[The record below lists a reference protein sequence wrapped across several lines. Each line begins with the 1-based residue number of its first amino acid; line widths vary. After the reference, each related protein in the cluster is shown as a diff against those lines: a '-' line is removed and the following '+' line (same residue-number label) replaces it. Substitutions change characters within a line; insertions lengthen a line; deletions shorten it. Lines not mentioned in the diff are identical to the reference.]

1 MINRDLKAY
10 QTKSVNLRQVA
21 VLAAATITSNVHS
34 SVKECDGK
42 SGERP
47 DAAAEAAMRHLR
59 EAAGGRSRSAW
70 ARSWRRRPG
79 TRPLQASMRPEL
91 LFLPEGVD
99 GAEQRLS
106 WWSRLLRG
114 RVVRLRRRRR
124 TAGLG
129 KLLASTRER
138 SCGILRWVR

>member
-42 SGERP
+42 SGEGP

-70 ARSWRRRPG
+70 ARSGRRRPG
-79 TRPLQASMRPEL
+79 TRPLQASMRPEQSIAGDT
-91 LFLPEGVD
+91 LP
-99 GAEQRLS
+99 ARN
-106 WWSRLLRG
+106 R
-114 RVVRLRRRRR
+114 
-124 TAGLG
+124 
-129 KLLASTRER
+129 
-138 SCGILRWVR
+138 